1 MNGRWQGV
9 LALLVLLA
17 APGAG
22 WAEPVLARLDA
33 DGVQR
38 VEVVGGNY
46 FFRPD
51 HIIVRV
57 GVPVELIAS
66 KEPGL
71 TPHSLVIWSPRM
83 GLDVDEMMGRE
94 ARVIRFTPMAT
105 GQTSFYCQE
114 KLAFFPSHQER
125 GMAGVLE
132 VME

>member
-9 LALLVLLA
+9 LLLLA
-17 APGAG
+17 VLAPGAG
-22 WAEPVLARLDA
+22 RAEPVQARLDA

-38 VEVVGGNY
+38 VAVVGSNY

-51 HIIVRV
+51 HIVVKV
-57 GVPVELIAS
+57 GVPVELVVR

-83 GLDVDEMMGRE
+83 GLDVDEMLGRRE
-94 ARVIRFTPMAT
+94 KLIRFTPTAT
-105 GQTSFYCQE
+105 GQTPFYCRE

-125 GMAGVLE
+125 GMAGILE
-132 VME
+132 VVE